1 MSEEKQERTLADK
14 LRIAATVIEI
24 LILILGTSMS
34 IHYTG
39 RALKYDKGYSWYYA
53 FAALG
58 IVFIVILFIWLTSKF
73 AWALGLAFVIV
84 YFFVAGFAAMLC
96 EAHACTVEDELA
108 AQKKA
113 QEAMESSAATDPS
126 KATDPTEATDPTAT
140 SETKAPS
147 GPITKEDLY
156 GQYVCEEPGF
166 PDLFTITLR
175 QDGTFDYY
183 EGSSSSYFG
192 GGAWE
197 LSENRVT
204 LHDVDY
210 GEEWDFFFTV
220 EDGCLVFDKGASHH
234 FIYTNPPD
242 KVRFLRMDQVDE
254 TWLANLEEQGWEAD
268 RKRIEGLKEEVAKME
283 DERKKYLNQAHEFSF
298 QGTDFTGLVWFDAS
312 DHQVNVSI
320 PIKIWVEDADG
331 KMLWYTS
338 IGHLPETQ
346 NAFYLYTSENGTNY
360 LIEYDVN
367 YSYHF
372 DMFTLNSVGDIMDET
387 ACDFPATATMEQRR
401 EFNETAKKY
410 VMNAKPLIGTSGGGV
425 AVDMTN

>member
-58 IVFIVILFIWLTSKF
+58 IVFIVILFIWLTKKF
-73 AWALGLAFVIV
+73 AWALGLAFIIV

-96 EAHACTVEDELA
+96 EAHACIVEDELA

-113 QEAMESSAATDPS
+113 QEAMASSAATDPS
-126 KATDPTEATDPTAT
+126 QATDPTEATDPTAS

-220 EDGCLVFDKGASHH
+220 EDGCLVFDKEASHT
-234 FIYTNPPD
+234 FIYTNPTD
-242 KVRFLRMDQVDE
+242 KVKFVPMDQADLS
-254 TWLANLEEQGWEAD
+254 WLESLEDQGLQEALE
-268 RKRIEGLKEEVAKME
+268 RMQRLKEEMAKTE
-283 DERKKYLNQAHEFSF
+283 DERKKYLSQVHVFPF
-298 QGTDFTGLVWFDAS
+298 QGTDFTGIVCFDAS
-312 DHQVNVSI
+312 NHQVDVSNAI
-320 PIKIWVEDADG
+320 RLWVKDTNG
-331 KMLWYTS
+331 QTLWYDS
-338 IGHLPETQ
+338 IGHIPETQ
-346 NAFYLYTSENGTNY
+346 NTFYLYTSEDGTNY
-360 LIEYDVN
+360 LIEYDAN
-367 YSYHF
+367 SKHHF
-372 DMFTLNSVGDIMDET
+372 DMFTLNSAGEIMDET
-387 ACDFPATATMEQRR
+387 TYDVPATIDRNG
-401 EFNETAKKY
+401 FNEKTKEY
-410 VMNAKPLIGTSGGGV
+410 VTNAQLLIGTSGGGV

>member
-1 MSEEKQERTLADK
+1 MSEEKQERSLPDK

-58 IVFIVILFIWLTSKF
+58 IVFIVILFIWLTKKF
-73 AWALGLAFVIV
+73 AWALGLAFIIV

-113 QEAMESSAATDPS
+113 H
-126 KATDPTEATDPTAT
+126 EATDPTAT

-183 EGSSSSYFG
+183 EGSASSYFG

-197 LSENRVT
+197 FSENRVT

-220 EDGCLVFDKGASHH
+220 EDGCLVFDKEASHH

-312 DHQVNVSI
+312 DHQVDVSI
-320 PIKIWVEDADG
+320 PIKIWVEDANG

-338 IGHLPETQ
+338 IGHILETQ
-346 NAFYLYTSENGTNY
+346 NTFYLYTSEDGTNY
-360 LIEYDVN
+360 LIEYDAN
-367 YSYHF
+367 SKHHF
-372 DMFTLNSVGDIMDET
+372 DMFTLNSTGEIMDET
-387 ACDFPATATMEQRR
+387 TYDVPATIDRNG
-401 EFNETAKKY
+401 FNEKTKEY
-410 VMNAKPLIGTSGGGV
+410 VTNAQLLIGTSGGGV
-425 AVDMTN
+425 AIDMTN